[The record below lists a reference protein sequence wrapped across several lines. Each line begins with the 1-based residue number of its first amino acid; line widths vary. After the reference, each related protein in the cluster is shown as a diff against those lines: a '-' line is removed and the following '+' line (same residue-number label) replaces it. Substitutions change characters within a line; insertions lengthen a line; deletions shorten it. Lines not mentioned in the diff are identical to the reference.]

1 MLPLSA
7 AFDQSRKQFFPES
20 QLVIVDIDVVESHI
34 RKCRQKGVY
43 PGHQSIGQGQ
53 DGRIENYRVVCNF
66 ESKAGN
72 KEKDM
77 YTASSGMV
85 DAENTRLSTLKSTE
99 VHEH

>member
-7 AFDQSRKQFFPES
+7 AFDHSRKQFFLES
-20 QLVIVDIDVVESHI
+20 QLVIVDLDVVESHI

-53 DGRIENYRVVCNF
+53 DGCVKYCCVVCYF
-66 ESKAGN
+66 QLKAGN

-77 YTASSGMV
+77 HTTASGMV
-85 DAENTRLSTLKSTE
+85 NTENT
-99 VHEH
+99 